1 MLCCN
6 RSYSLPFFFLFAS
19 FIRSHVMILLRILAF
34 KFSVPCKF
42 ALV

>member
-1 MLCCN
+1 MLSCN
-6 RSYSLPFFFLFAS
+6 RSYSLSIFFLFAS
-19 FIRSHVMILLRILAF
+19 FIKNHVMILLRILTF